1 MSAWAIGLITLGC
14 AYAGALLGLGLQRR
28 LPEHH
33 LSNESKDA
41 VKVVAGLL
49 ATLSALVLGLLVAS
63 AKGSFDAVSN
73 ALKQSA
79 AKVIV
84 IDRLLGEYGPEA
96 KGAREEL
103 KHQYAERAARLFPE
117 GRGDHGLGNL
127 APEASAAKA
136 FHRSLRTLVPATD
149 EQRAI
154 LSHIRELSDEVTQT
168 RWLAFEEA
176 TGSTPPAFLAVL
188 VSWLVMM
195 FVSFG
200 LFTPRNP
207 TTYGALFLGAV
218 AVATSIFLIEEM
230 NRPLGGLITISAEP
244 MRNALSVLGQ

>member
-1 MSAWAIGLITLGC
+1 MSAWAIGLIALVC
-14 AYAGALLGLGLQRR
+14 AYAGALLGLELQRR

-49 ATLSALVLGLLVAS
+49 ATLSALVLGLLIAS

-96 KGAREEL
+96 KAAREEL
-103 KHQYAERAARLFPE
+103 KHQYAERAVRLFPE
-117 GRGDHGLGNL
+117 GRGDHGLAKL

-136 FHRSLRTLVPATD
+136 FQRSLRTLVPDAGAP
-149 EQRAI
+149 RCGRRPASSR
-154 LSHIRELSDEVTQT
+154 LR
-168 RWLAFEEA
+168 
-176 TGSTPPAFLAVL
+176 TGASGRSADARSLRSRL
-188 VSWLVMM
+188 
-195 FVSFG
+195 
-200 LFTPRNP
+200 
-207 TTYGALFLGAV
+207 
-218 AVATSIFLIEEM
+218 LIEPGAA
-230 NRPLGGLITISAEP
+230 RDDLRSQPDTVRG
-244 MRNALSVLGQ
+244 